1 MRWWRSRSGPSKP
14 RWSVA
19 AVVLLIHLAVI
30 AGLIRAFTPDV
41 ADRVVRSVTH
51 AFTIDAPPPAPPP
64 PTTASPA
71 VPEPQTAEG
80 APGAKAT
87 PRPMAAPRAPVAIV
101 TTHAPPVVGQ
111 GTQDAAGASAQGAGT
126 GALGSGMGSGAGGT
140 GTGTGGGGSPTVKIA
155 GNINS
160 AKDYPRKTRD
170 LRIDASV
177 TVEVSVG
184 PDGRPTACR
193 IAQPSPDA
201 EADRITCR
209 LAMDRFRF
217 RPATDAMGNPT
228 SAVYRWRQR
237 WFY

>member
-1 MRWWRSRSGPSKP
+1 MRWWRSRSGHSKP

-19 AVVLLIHLAVI
+19 AVVLLIHLGII

-41 ADRVVRSVTH
+41 ADRVVRSATQ

-64 PTTASPA
+64 PAPDPPA
-71 VPEPQTAEG
+71 AAQPRAADG
-80 APGAKAT
+80 APAAKAT
-87 PRPMAAPRAPVAIV
+87 PRPAAIPRAPVVIV
-101 TTHAPPVVGQ
+101 TTQAPPVVGQ
-111 GTQDAAGASAQGAGT
+111 GTQNAAGASAQGAGT

-140 GTGTGGGGSPTVKIA
+140 GTGAGRGSSPTVKIA

-160 AKDYPRKTRD
+160 AKDYPRRTRD

-177 TVEVSVG
+177 TVEVAVG
-184 PDGRPTACR
+184 ADGRPTACR

-228 SAVYRWRQR
+228 TAVYRWRQR